1 MRLDVGN
8 SWKNKEYNYPK
19 KLKMAMI
26 NDEDKE
32 SITKYGSFGQLKFTS
47 KVIHYYFIKIE

>member
-1 MRLDVGN
+1 
-8 SWKNKEYNYPK
+8 
-19 KLKMAMI
+19 MAMI